1 MSKRTLFNYY
11 SSGSTTPE
19 LENGE
24 NARQPKLPKVE
35 FRCSDI
41 ISDPGLR
48 KPIDEYP
55 FEIRDQVKRAYALR
69 GPTQPIGFIFPRK
82 PEKFRSSVFAKVG
95 YEKWKKALER
105 FEKHAASLSHRNAR
119 MKCDDFM
126 NQKTSVSQKVEKY
139 SKEEEGR
146 YKIRLTSSLDV
157 VRFLIMQG
165 DAFHGHDESSTSSN
179 KGTFREMVDWYKDKV
194 EIVKEAYDNGAKNC
208 QMLSHHIQKD
218 LTKACAGEV
227 MAVIMDEICGK
238 KFSILIDES
247 RDVSIKEQMAVILRF
262 VNDEGKVLERF
273 LGLQHIER
281 CTAIALKE
289 ALVSMISSHKLSISM
304 LRGQGY
310 DGASNMKGEF
320 NGVQKLIRDE
330 NPYAFY
336 VHCFAHQLQLVVVA
350 VSTSTPA
357 IADFFNYVP
366 LIVNTMGASCMRKD
380 ALLAKHHDVLLEK
393 VENGEIITGRGL
405 NQESNLARPGDT
417 RWGSHLKTLLRI
429 LVMWEAILE
438 VLDIVKRDSIKQS
451 CNGGAFGLIGKMESF
466 DFVFIVHLMIDLLSI
481 TNSLSQALQ
490 RKDQDIVEA
499 MHLIM
504 DVKEQLQD
512 TRENGWDPIFKR
524 AKLFCD
530 KNEIKVPNM
539 DKEVNARGT
548 STRRKQKVT
557 NKHFYHVEIFLA
569 AIDAILSEMNH
580 RFGEVSS
587 ELLVCMVSLNPRN
600 SFSNFDDDK
609 LVKLAEMYV
618 EDYNI
623 GELLLLPRQLKEFH
637 SRVRRSS
644 EFLGCSELPKV
655 AEFMVKKGMDRSYPL
670 VYQLIELTLI
680 LPVATASVERV
691 FSAMSLIKTDL
702 RNKMGDEWL
711 NDLMICYVEKEI
723 FKQISNEKIIKRFED
738 MKKRRMLVSQKTAV
752 IASPVDGS
760 S

>member
-11 SSGSTTPE
+11 SSGSSSTPE
-19 LENGE
+19 QENAE
-24 NARQPKLPKVE
+24 NARQPKLPRVE

-69 GPTQPIGFIFPRK
+69 GPTQPIGYIFPRK
-82 PEKFRSSVFAKVG
+82 WQSGEWRSFQQHWFESYDWLEYSESKDTAFCLYCYLFFEPGKPEKFGSSVFAKVD

-165 DAFHGHDESSTSSN
+165 DAFRGHDESSTSSN
-179 KGTFREMVDWYKDKV
+179 KGTFREMVDRYKDKV
-194 EIVKEAYDNGAKNC
+194 ETAKEAYDNGAKNC

-218 LTKACAGEV
+218 LTKACAEEV
-227 MAVIMDEICGK
+227 MAVIMDEICSR

-262 VNDEGKVLERF
+262 VNDEGNVLERF

-310 DGASNMKGEF
+310 DGASNM
-320 NGVQKLIRDE
+320 R
-330 NPYAFY
+330 
-336 VHCFAHQLQLVVVA
+336 
-350 VSTSTPA
+350 
-357 IADFFNYVP
+357 DFFNYVP
-366 LIVNTMGASCMRKD
+366 LIVNTVGASCMRKD

-393 VENGEIITGRGL
+393 VENDEIITGRGL
-405 NQESNLARPGDT
+405 NHESNLARPGDT

-438 VLDIVKRDSIKQS
+438 VLDIVKRDSIKPT

-466 DFVFIVHLMIDLLSI
+466 DFVFILHFMIDLLSI

-512 TRENGWDPIFKR
+512 MRENGWDPIFKR

-548 STRRKQKVT
+548 SARRKQK
-557 NKHFYHVEIFLA
+557 
-569 AIDAILSEMNH
+569 MNH

-587 ELLVCMVSLNPRN
+587 ELLVCMASLNPRN
-600 SFSNFDDDK
+600 SFSNFDVDK
-609 LVKLAEMYV
+609 LVKLAEMYA

-637 SRVRRSS
+637 SRVKRSS

-655 AEFMVKKGMDRSYPL
+655 AEIMVKK
-670 VYQLIELTLI
+670 
-680 LPVATASVERV
+680 
-691 FSAMSLIKTDL
+691 
-702 RNKMGDEWL
+702 
-711 NDLMICYVEKEI
+711 
-723 FKQISNEKIIKRFED
+723 
-738 MKKRRMLVSQKTAV
+738 
-752 IASPVDGS
+752 
-760 S
+760 